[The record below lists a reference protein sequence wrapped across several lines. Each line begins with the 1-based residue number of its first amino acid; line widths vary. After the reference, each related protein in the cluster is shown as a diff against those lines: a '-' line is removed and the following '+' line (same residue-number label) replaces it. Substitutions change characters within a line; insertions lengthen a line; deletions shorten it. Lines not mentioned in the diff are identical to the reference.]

1 MIPALLVI
9 VLSSTAFS
17 EPTTT
22 EPDWQAELLQRILRL
37 VEPVHAADLI
47 EGDARIEV
55 QYPDSHSHVKCGTIL
70 TSEINASWARLSK
83 ETQVRLT
90 RLFQRQGREA
100 ELVLNCESKR
110 KLLYSAR
117 KLVCPRSHSEE
128 DQRYGPGRPRHRSQR
143 QGSRDALKLD
153 ARR

>member
-90 RLFQRQGREA
+90 RLFQRQEREA
-100 ELVLNCESKR
+100 ELVSHNGHFVVHYDTTGS
-110 KLLYSAR
+110 SA
-117 KLVCPRSHSEE
+117 VPPFDDDNSGIPDFAEFVAETFE
-128 DQRYGPGRPRHRSQR
+128 DVWDR
-143 QGSRDALKLD
+143 
-153 ARR
+153 